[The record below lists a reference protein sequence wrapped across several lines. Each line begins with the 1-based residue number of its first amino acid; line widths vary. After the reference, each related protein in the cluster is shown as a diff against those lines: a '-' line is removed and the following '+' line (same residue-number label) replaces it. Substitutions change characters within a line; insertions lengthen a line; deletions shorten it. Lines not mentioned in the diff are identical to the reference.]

1 MRPSSDASGASIRSA
16 ARFAFSVLRDQVDF
30 KGLMPFNGPLNRRL
44 KNPVIVDVSKKKA
57 KQL

>member
-1 MRPSSDASGASIRSA
+1 MRAVLSIRSA